1 MPFLVCSL
9 CSVFSI
15 QDVSPPSACCSGSH
29 GQLASRHSYPSGT
42 TSPNKPFVLQVA
54 LVLVS
59 YHSKRKVTKMTP
71 FPSIEK
77 SSLPP
82 LQTTVERVN
91 KVLLKATS
99 SGDIQKWR
107 RYSWSPPQYHL
118 TLRDPP
124 QLASS
129 SPTLSP
135 LVLSSEH
142 QGSLFVL
149 LLRSELFTLRP
160 DERNQTHC

>member
-1 MPFLVCSL
+1 LPWVM
-9 CSVFSI
+9 
-15 QDVSPPSACCSGSH
+15 
-29 GQLASRHSYPSGT
+29 
-42 TSPNKPFVLQVA
+42 
-54 LVLVS
+54 VS